1 MKHRFTQLILLALAV
16 ITIQSCA
23 SSVALD
29 ARWTNPENE
38 PVKPQKILVIVVGE
52 SMRGRQVAEDA
63 FEASLQE
70 HGFNSIGALD
80 ALPVASGTIDSAVLV
95 RVIDDMDVD
104 AVITAR
110 AVNVNTSQH
119 WVPGHT
125 TYPSYYG
132 SYGGYYGQYGG
143 YGGYYGG
150 SQSQGYMDE
159 TTTALLET
167 NLFDTR
173 EGDLVW
179 VGQSSVIVAGNTEKL
194 IQKYAAVVVNGMVA
208 DGVLQK

>member
-1 MKHRFTQLILLALAV
+1 MKHTFTQLILLALAV
-16 ITIQSCA
+16 IVIQSCS

-29 ARWTNPENE
+29 ARWTNPEND
-38 PVKPQKILVIVVGE
+38 PVQPNKILVIVVGE
-52 SMRGRQVAEDA
+52 SMRSRQVAEDA
-63 FEASLQE
+63 FEASLQT
-70 HGFNSIGALD
+70 HGFTTIGALD
-80 ALPVASGTIDSAVLV
+80 ALPIASGAIDSAVLV
-95 RVIDDMDVD
+95 RVIDDMGVD
-104 AVITAR
+104 AVVTAR
-110 AVNVNTSQH
+110 AVNVDTKQH

-125 TYPSYYG
+125 TYPMYYG
-132 SYGGYYGQYGG
+132 SYGGYYGRYGG

-173 EGDLVW
+173 NGDLVW

-194 IQKYAAVVVNGMVA
+194 ILKYATVVVNGMVE